1 MENSKDIFFDIN
13 LINDIIDGL
22 ADKKT
27 EGEFFEHIKECSKCR
42 RIYEETLRIRA
53 VMKEDGFIPGTEDLP
68 GEDFAVKTMAKIR
81 AAKRPVIIRFINHP
95 AVKTVSAAV
104 ACLLIAVFV
113 FRSDLFGRIEGA
125 NEMADD
131 IMVQQDSTAKSADI
145 GFDSTEENGTLDFY
159 AADYDYSDEE
169 CEDAV
174 EESVTYSCPTNGAAA
189 GGGSAGTTTTSG
201 FEEKSY
207 DDSEVIEEV
216 AIEEETVEFEIEES
230 VECEAEEEFE
240 EAEPEAEEE
249 IIEIEEEIAYEEAL
263 PEPEEEILI
272 EEPTVEEPLPED
284 EEEIIAEEPTVEEAP
299 EYAAPTTDEG
309 IDEFF
314 SDAANSY
321 MYFDIPDSDT
331 EEAVRQIAASS
342 VVSSKLSS
350 GAYEKIVYIPY
361 SPNEDINWDGINEN
375 YPDRFLQADSVI
387 SDGYRYN
394 IYECTVAYED
404 DIVLKLFAG
413 YACEVLPEIVSGDF
427 SNRMTYLVIEQ
438 TK

>member
-1 MENSKDIFFDIN
+1 VENSKDIFFDIN

-53 VMKEDGFIPGTEDLP
+53 VLKEDGFIPGTEDLP
-68 GEDFAVKTMAKIR
+68 GEDFAAKTMAKIK

-131 IMVQQDSTAKSADI
+131 IMVKQDSITESANK
-145 GFDSTEENGTLDFY
+145 GFDSTEENGDLNLYT
-159 AADYDYSDEE
+159 ADYDYSDEE

-174 EESVTYSCPTNGAAA
+174 EESITYSSPTNGAAA
-189 GGGSAGTTTTSG
+189 GGGSAGTTTTSS

-216 AIEEETVEFEIEES
+216 AIEEETVECEIEES
-230 VECEAEEEFE
+230 VECEV
-240 EAEPEAEEE
+240 EAEEE

-299 EYAAPTTDEG
+299 AYAAPTADEG
-309 IDEFF
+309 VDEFF
-314 SDAANSY
+314 SDAANSSH
-321 MYFDIPDSDT
+321 MYFGIPDSDT
-331 EEAVRQIAASS
+331 EEKVRQIAYSS
-342 VVSSKLSS
+342 IARSDLDRGK
-350 GAYEKIVYIPY
+350 YEKIILVPAID
-361 SPNEDINWDGINEN
+361 EDINWDEIDSNFPN
-375 YPDRFLQADSVI
+375 RFFCIDWL
-387 SDGYRYN
+387 SDGEYN
-394 IYECTVAYED
+394 YEVFECTVKENE
-404 DIVLKLFAG
+404 DIVLSLFGAN
-413 YACEVLPEIVSGDF
+413 ASEILPDIVSGDF
-427 SNRMTYLVIEQ
+427 SDSITYLILVK